1 MSRLYAAVDLGGT
14 TITCAIGEA
23 TGRILNSITIP
34 TASHEGPDAVLSR
47 IAACIQSFSPGPLTA
62 LGMGVP
68 GRVHLATGVT
78 EFLPN
83 LHTQWRNIPVG
94 PILAERLGCPVYLL
108 NDCRA
113 AALGELTFG
122 ESTARDFVL
131 LMIGTGIGGGVVID
145 GKLRLGP
152 LGAAGE
158 VGHQTILPDGPLCGC
173 GNHGCLEALASGTA
187 ISAAGV
193 RLLLA
198 GNAPNLHALT
208 GGDLNRVTPQ
218 TMASANDPAIAAAIH
233 TAATYLGIGIAN
245 LVTTLHP
252 ELILLGGGVSA
263 LGDLLLAPIRA
274 VVSERVRMFP
284 TTGLDIRLSTIG
296 VDAGILGALALAIQ
310 GKDL

>member
-14 TITCAIGEA
+14 TITCAIGDT
-23 TGRILNSITIP
+23 TGHLHRSVTIP
-34 TASHEGPDAVLSR
+34 TSSHEGPDAVLAR
-47 IAACIQSFSPGPLTA
+47 IATEIETLTPGPLTA

-68 GRVHLATGVT
+68 GRVDLATGVT

-94 PILAERLGCPVYLL
+94 PILAARLGCPVYLL

-113 AALGELTFG
+113 ATLGELTFG

-145 GKLRLGP
+145 GKLRLGA

-218 TMASANDPAIAAAIH
+218 SMAKANDPAIAAAIH
-233 TAATYLGIGIAN
+233 TAATYLGTGIAN

-284 TTGLDIRLSTIG
+284 TTSVDIRLSTIG
-296 VDAGILGALALAIQ
+296 ADAGILGALALAIQ